1 MAIVA
6 TVLFLLKVKQV
17 QRNNQCNIRLTVY
30 FSTVATGI
38 SDYKD
43 GTTTKKWQNYASL
56 TAASVMKSI
65 ICGMDAPTNV

>member
-1 MAIVA
+1 MLSNSIPA
-6 TVLFLLKVKQV
+6 
-17 QRNNQCNIRLTVY
+17 
-30 FSTVATGI
+30 GI

-56 TAASVMKSI
+56 AAAAVMKSI